1 MADNIS
7 GAGLIQF
14 SGRVCAK
21 YEALASSSRIK
32 NKQTETRNT
41 LFQYFDY
48 SYYKKTGAMPGGTN
62 L

>member
-7 GAGLIQF
+7 GAGLIQL

-41 LFQYFDY
+41 LFQYFDCN
-48 SYYKKTGAMPGGTN
+48 YYKKTGAMPSGTN